1 MLRPLYTHYL
11 TSANHSSVGMAT
23 PISQT
28 NRLRAEV
35 TCASSH
41 GQKVVAGPILQP
53 NLLNP
58 KKILNI
64 YTEDNLGFEH
74 WVFQL
79 PAV

>member
-1 MLRPLYTHYL
+1 MFKQLYTHYL
-11 TSANHSSVGMAT
+11 TSASHSSVG
-23 PISQT
+23 I
-28 NRLRAEV
+28 RAEV
-35 TCASSH
+35 TRASSH

-64 YTEDNLGFEH
+64 YTEDNLRFES